1 MREDR
6 YLSKMEK
13 FMMEEEFIRSHRIM
27 DDVTERALLY
37 CLQISVEISMDIVA
51 MKVRDMGLKVE
62 DDATNIEKLFN
73 NGMVSKKEGEFLKEV
88 NGVRNFIVHRYE
100 KLDMEIVNEAM
111 SRIDELEEIIVK
123 IIEG

>member
-62 DDATNIEKLFN
+62 DDATNIEKLIN

-111 SRIDELEEIIVK
+111 SRIGELEEIIVK